1 MSVMI
6 GLTGPTGAGKSLAA
20 SEAEKFGL
28 TVIDCDITARKATE
42 KGTEGLKAL
51 TDVFGKEILNG
62 DGTLNRKALAKAA
75 FATEEKTE
83 LLNRTLLPHIV
94 TLVEKQ
100 ADGRNVLVDAP
111 TLFQSG
117 LDRQC
122 FKTVAVLADDE
133 TRIKRIMRRDGITLN
148 EARLRLNAGK
158 TDAFFKDRADYV
170 IYNNGN
176 ESEFKKRF
184 CNILKE
190 ITEEL

>member
-1 MSVMI
+1 M
-6 GLTGPTGAGKSLAA
+6 
-20 SEAEKFGL
+20 
-28 TVIDCDITARKATE
+28 
-42 KGTEGLKAL
+42 
-51 TDVFGKEILNG
+51 
-62 DGTLNRKALAKAA
+62 
-75 FATEEKTE
+75 
-83 LLNRTLLPHIV
+83 PHIV

-100 ADGRNVLVDAP
+100 AEGRNVLVDAP

-117 LDRQC
+117 LDRRC

-148 EARLRLNAGK
+148 EARLRLSAGK

>member
-28 TVIDCDITARKATE
+28 TVIDCDKTARKATE

-51 TDVFGKEILNG
+51 TDVFGKGILNS
-62 DGTLNRKALAKAA
+62 DGTLNRRELAKTA

-83 LLNRTLLPHIV
+83 LLNKTLLPHIV

-100 ADGRNVLVDAP
+100 AEGRNVLVDAP

-117 LDRQC
+117 LDRRC

-148 EARLRLNAGK
+148 EARLRLGAGK
-158 TDAFFKDRADYV
+158 TDGFFKDRADYV